1 MSCHQFFPRHCVFLA
16 VILIPVLLPGCNRYN
31 IHQAYRGYPAEKQI
45 SISILQ
51 CYYEGNDRTSEQLQN
66 GCNDFLYSLS
76 NELSASKR
84 FRVTN
89 PSDKNITYYT
99 GNMYDEFH
107 NQNISIIEKL
117 TENNDVDFAL
127 YGITEVGPVGRKDK
141 LCLNFIN
148 LEDTTEK
155 SFCTQSEYLITGSG
169 SSYKLDSAKFSIV
182 SSFMRNKAM
191 TGMEDQFKSILK
203 K

>member
-1 MSCHQFFPRHCVFLA
+1 MNCNQFFPRHSVCLA
-16 VILIPVLLPGCNRYN
+16 VILIPVLLSGCNSYN
-31 IHQAYRGYPAEKQI
+31 IQQTYSDYPADKQI

-51 CYYEGNDRTSEQLQN
+51 CYYEGNDRTSKQLQN
-66 GCNDFLYSLS
+66 GCNDFLHSLS
-76 NELSASKR
+76 QELSASTH
-84 FRVTN
+84 FRITN
-89 PSDKNITYYT
+89 PSERNIAYYT

-107 NQNISIIEKL
+107 NQKSSIIEKL
-117 TENNDVDFAL
+117 NENKDIDYAL

-148 LEDTTEK
+148 LKDTTEK

-169 SSYKLDSAKFSIV
+169 SSYKLDSAKLSTV
-182 SSFMRNKAM
+182 SSFLKNKAM